1 MELTTVRLR
10 GILGRKFG
18 PVRRLAVETP
28 GEAIRA
34 LCAVVPGFE
43 TYLRTTKY
51 HFKILIKKSPI
62 TIEEEF
68 IMPCGKEI
76 SIVPVVRG
84 SKSDGVEFLEGAAL
98 IAIAVM
104 LAPGTIACI
113 IGGIGVSLA
122 LGGIVQMLSPSPTT
136 NQPSYDFS
144 SIQNTSAQGIPIP
157 VLYGQY
163 RITSPLISEEIDTEM
178 FSTNAFNNGYDGAGT
193 WTGNGS
199 TIPWGASIA
208 DSVNSIIN

>member
-1 MELTTVRLR
+1 VRQ
-10 GILGRKFG
+10 
-18 PVRRLAVETP
+18 LAVETP
-28 GEAIRA
+28 GETIRA

-43 TYLRTTKY
+43 DYLRATKY

-84 SKSDGVEFLEGAAL
+84 SKSDGLEFLAGVAL
-98 IAIAVM
+98 IAIATGFGPAGWAVASGE
-104 LAPGTIACI
+104 APLFGATVAAM
-113 IGGIGVSLA
+113 IGGIGVALA
-122 LGGIVQMLSPSPTT
+122 LGGIVQMLSPAPTT
-136 NQPSYDFS
+136 TQPSYDFS
-144 SIQNTSAQGIPIP
+144 SLQNTSAQGIPIP

-163 RITSPLISEEIDTEM
+163 RITAPLISEEIDTEM

-199 TIPWGASIA
+199 TTPWGASIA
-208 DSVNSIIN
+208 DSVNSIINP